1 MVRMVSS
8 LLLVLLPVLYAYR
21 ESDSM
26 LSALT
31 RDSKGPES
39 EGDDTDANAMD
50 ENKEKEESVEG
61 PKETTKSGE
70 RRQAIQTT
78 RAS

>member
-1 MVRMVSS
+1 
-8 LLLVLLPVLYAYR
+8 
-21 ESDSM
+21 M

-39 EGDDTDANAMD
+39 EGDIGDDTDANAMD

>member
-1 MVRMVSS
+1 
-8 LLLVLLPVLYAYR
+8 
-21 ESDSM
+21 M

-39 EGDDTDANAMD
+39 EGDIGDGDDTDANAMD